1 MNLEQFNKRYLKK
14 SRRSQGEDGIPT
26 KASGLPDAP
35 GVYFFLG
42 KNKKLLYIGKATSL
56 RDRVRSYFAK
66 DLMDTRGPLL
76 VEMLDKAHTIDFRQ
90 TDSVLEALLLE
101 ASLIRTHR
109 PDYNTDLKDDK
120 SFNHVV
126 IPKEDYPRV
135 LVIRGRD
142 LAQKASAKGRDEH
155 DPNSLLQ
162 NFAAPEY
169 AHIFGPFPHGLQLQL
184 AMKLIRKIFPYRT
197 TCVPNSGKPCFD
209 ASIGL
214 CPGVCSG
221 AVGKTEYRKTI
232 RHIVLLFQGRKKQ
245 LVSSIEKQ
253 MKAAA
258 REERFEEA
266 GRLKEQLFG
275 LTHIQDVSLIKD
287 EYRGPNA
294 AQGSRIEA
302 YDIAHLAG
310 AGHVGVM
317 TVVEG
322 GLPNKMEYRKFNI
335 KDAKGGDDPGSLKE
349 VLSRRLGHPEWPY
362 PKVIVVDGHKAQINA
377 ATKILRECGMQIP
390 VVGVVKDEKHR
401 PRSIAG
407 DRNVIKDKER
417 DILLANAEAHRFA
430 ITFNRKK
437 MRKNFLV

>member
-1 MNLEQFNKRYLKK
+1 MNIEQFNKRKNK
-14 SRRSQGEDGIPT
+14 
-26 KASGLPDAP
+26 LPDAP

-76 VEMLDKAHTIDFRQ
+76 VEMLDKATSIDYRQ

-101 ASLIRTHR
+101 ASLIRTHK
-109 PDYNTDLKDDK
+109 PGYNTDLKDDK

-126 IPKEDYPRV
+126 ITKEEYPRV
-135 LVIRGRD
+135 LVIRGKNLEQECPPKMRV
-142 LAQKASAKGRDEH
+142 
-155 DPNSLLQ
+155 
-162 NFAAPEY
+162 Y
-169 AHIFGPFPHGLQLQL
+169 TFGPFPHGMQLQQ

-197 TCVPNSGKPCFD
+197 TCTPNQGKRCFD
-209 ASIGL
+209 AQIGL

-221 AVGKTEYRKTI
+221 EVGKAEYRKTI
-232 RHIVLLFQGRKKQ
+232 RHIVLLFQGKKKQ
-245 LVSSIEKQ
+245 LIKSMETQ
-253 MKAAA
+253 MRKAAK
-258 REERFEEA
+258 EERFEEA

-275 LTHIQDVSLIKD
+275 LTHIQDVSLIKED
-287 EYRGPNA
+287 MRGPNA
-294 AQGSRIEA
+294 AVASRIEA

-310 AGHVGVM
+310 QGHVGVM

-322 GLPNKMEYRKFNI
+322 GLANKMEYRKFNI

-349 VLSRRLGHPEWPY
+349 VLSRRLGHNEWPM
-362 PKVIVVDGHKAQINA
+362 PKLIVVDGHTAQMNA
-377 ATKILRECGMQIP
+377 AKRVLDEFGIKIP

-407 DRNVIKDKER
+407 DRDTIKDRER

-430 ITFNRKK
+430 ITFNRRK
-437 MRKNFLV
+437 MRKNLLG

>member
-1 MNLEQFNKRYLKK
+1 MDIEQFNKRRKK
-14 SRRSQGEDGIPT
+14 
-26 KASGLPDAP
+26 LPDEP

-126 IPKEDYPRV
+126 ITKEDYPRV
-135 LVIRGRD
+135 LVIRGRE
-142 LAQKASAKGRDEH
+142 LADQSFLKGKTKPSGPERASETT
-155 DPNSLLQ
+155 SLPI
-162 NFAAPEY
+162 AY
-169 AHIFGPFPHGLQLQL
+169 TFGPFPHGMQLQL

-197 TCVPNSGKPCFD
+197 TCTPNQGKPCFD

-221 AVGKTEYRKTI
+221 EMGKAEYKKTI

-245 LVSSIEKQ
+245 LVGSIERQ

-258 REERFEEA
+258 RDERFEEA

-287 EYRGPNA
+287 EYRAPNA

-310 AGHVGVM
+310 QGHVGVM

-335 KDAKGGDDPGSLKE
+335 QTARGGDDPGSLKE
-349 VLSRRLGHPEWPY
+349 VLSRRLGHNEWPY

-377 ATKILRECGMQIP
+377 AQKVLNEYGIKIP

-407 DRNVIKDKER
+407 DRDVIKDKER

-430 ITFNRKK
+430 ISFNRKK
-437 MRKNFLV
+437 MRKSLLS